1 MKRIRCK
8 SLWPLLLVVALGAMQ
23 SCDEEEDCSLNARPM
38 MTCNLYQANPE
49 TAGAF
54 IPDTLEQLTITAYG
68 TDSIILNR
76 EQKVKALTLPLCYS
90 ADSTHLVFH
99 YEDGATDEVII
110 LHDNTP
116 YFLSMECGY
125 QKKQAKRSV
134 IYTKVRLDSI
144 AISYNEAG
152 IYGRVNLKLY
162 F

>member
-38 MTCNLYQANPE
+38 MTCNLYQASPE

-110 LHDNTP
+110 RHDNTP

-125 QKKQAKRSV
+125 QMKQAIRSV
-134 IYTKVRLDSI
+134 SYTKVRLDSI
-144 AISYNEAG
+144 TISYNEAG
-152 IYGRVNLKLY
+152 IYGRENLKLY
-162 F
+162 Y

>member
-38 MTCNLYQANPE
+38 MTCNLYQENPE

-110 LHDNTP
+110 RHTNTP

-125 QKKQAKRSV
+125 QMKQQIESV
-134 IYTKVRLDSI
+134 SYTRTVLDSI
-144 AISYNEAG
+144 ALTYNEAG
-152 IYGRVNLKLY
+152 IYGRENLKLY
-162 F
+162 Y